1 MNLITLVENTPG
13 AEHCI
18 HEHGLSIYIETQ
30 KHKIL
35 LDTGATDAFM
45 KNAEILGIDLTQVD
59 TVVLSHGHYDH
70 AGGLMDFVEV
80 NHKAAIY
87 MRPTAGKAYYHVYA
101 DGAKYIGMDSR
112 IRKLPQVIYTREH
125 EILDEEITLFSGV
138 QGRRLWPRGNQ
149 SLKVL
154 TEGGFEPDR
163 FEQDRFVKNGF
174 EQDAKE
180 CFAQNIF
187 EQDCFD
193 HEQALVIREQ
203 GESILIS
210 GCAHNGILNILDRY
224 WELYGTW
231 PDRVITGFHM
241 KKSIPFTAEDKEVAV
256 ATAEALKQIGDTIF
270 YSGHCTG
277 EEAFAIMKEILGER
291 LQALH
296 SGEVIYNRGTDR

>member
-13 AEHCI
+13 TEHCI
-18 HEHGLSIYIETQ
+18 YEHGLSIYIETQ
-30 KHKIL
+30 NHKIL
-35 LDTGATDAFM
+35 LDTGATSAFM

-80 NHKAAIY
+80 NPKATIY
-87 MRPTAGKAYYHVYA
+87 MRPSAGKAYYHVYEE
-101 DGAKYIGMDSR
+101 GAKYIGMDSR
-112 IRKLPQVIYTREH
+112 ILKLPQVIYTREH

-138 QGRRLWPRGNQ
+138 EGRRLWPRGNQ
-149 SLKVL
+149 SLKIL
-154 TEGGFEPDR
+154 TKGTYEQER
-163 FEQDRFVKNGF
+163 FEQDRFM
-174 EQDAKE
+174 KE
-180 CFAQNIF
+180 CFAQDIF
-187 EQDCFD
+187 EQDCFE

-224 WELYGTW
+224 RELYGAW

-241 KKSIPFTAEDKEVAV
+241 KKNTPFTVEEKEVAI

-277 EEAFAIMKEILGER
+277 EEAFAIMKEILGDR